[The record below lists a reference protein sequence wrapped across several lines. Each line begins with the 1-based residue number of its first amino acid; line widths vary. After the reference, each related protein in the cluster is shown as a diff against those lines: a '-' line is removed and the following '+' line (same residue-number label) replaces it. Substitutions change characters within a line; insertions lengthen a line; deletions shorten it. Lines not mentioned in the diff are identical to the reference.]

1 MKLEMLGCLSCKKKK
16 IKQPTP
22 KFRLK
27 IKGQKKEMP
36 FVLSLCLIFSMPFW
50 WFFFFLVGTRLLPT
64 TVGCC
69 QDDGKHLLIKKDSL
83 MNWIV
88 GSEFSKMCKYLN
100 ARYSFLSLVNRCK
113 FSNHSLPRRV
123 NSLSSWHTCYLQKIK
138 RFSHMSAQ
146 SNFIYLFIK
155 ICFSVE
161 QFQIQDFYSAHQMIS
176 QCHIDP
182 QEVLT
187 SLVLS
192 YILFRFLLKSWN

>member
-16 IKQPTP
+16 IKQPTR

-27 IKGQKKEMP
+27 RKGQKKEMP
-36 FVLSLCLIFSMPFW
+36 FVFSVYCLCVWSFLCLSDD
-50 WFFFFLVGTRLLPT
+50 FFFLVGTRLLPT

-88 GSEFSKMCKYLN
+88 GSELSKMCKYLN
-100 ARYSFLSLVNRCK
+100 ARCSFLSLVNRCK

-123 NSLSSWHTCYLQKIK
+123 NSLSSWHTCYLKKIK
-138 RFSHMSAQ
+138 RFSQMSAQ
-146 SNFIYLFIK
+146 NNFIYLFIK

-161 QFQIQDFYSAHQMIS
+161 QF
-176 QCHIDP
+176 
-182 QEVLT
+182 
-187 SLVLS
+187 
-192 YILFRFLLKSWN
+192 